1 MLTSTLSAVV
11 CRNMLFAAIA
21 TTQTFSFF
29 ITKQILSKK
38 RWGKSLDFIFHA
50 FLPPL
55 RNFHSLFS
63 SHCRK
68 LGKLPMEILRT
79 SRFMNNKIITLMIFY
94 YLDAKYYNPSST
106 KLPSCLIQG
115 NGRFFFL
122 RVLVYRCTSF
132 M

>member
-1 MLTSTLSAVV
+1 MLTSTLSGAAIQ
-11 CRNMLFAAIA
+11 NMLFAAIA
-21 TTQTFSFF
+21 TTQTFPFF
-29 ITKQILSKK
+29 ITKQILPSW

-50 FLPPL
+50 FLPP
-55 RNFHSLFS
+55 RTNFHSLFS

-79 SRFMNNKIITLMIFY
+79 SRFMNNKIIALMIFY
-94 YLDAKYYNPSST
+94 YLDAKYYNPSLT

-115 NGRFFFL
+115 NGGFFFL
-122 RVLVYRCTSF
+122 RVLVYRCTPF